1 MINPL
6 GSNQTA
12 PAEEMPAASYNA
24 HSVVRQALRMQRA
37 FRSIETCSFKPVE
50 ADAMRSRIGAVQQA
64 ELERLLVEWIREQ
77 HAHSIPINYDVV
89 QASTLRCFLPN
100 LLCLQTVSQ
109 QIALV
114 LGIEKFEASAEWIE
128 ALKLRH
134 NLHFIPLPLPPPT
147 TTAITSLPQPLP
159 LPTAFVTAH
168 MPAGL
173 PFLVFPN
180 IAAGSHPF
188 LPH

>member
-1 MINPL
+1 MMNPL
-6 GSNQTA
+6 GFDPSVAA
-12 PAEEMPAASYNA
+12 PQPAAGELPAASYNA

-37 FRSIETCSFKPVE
+37 FRSIETCPFKPVE

-77 HAHSIPINYDVV
+77 HAHSVPINHEVV
-89 QASTLRCFLPN
+89 
-100 LLCLQTVSQ
+100 QTVSQ

-114 LGIEKFEASAEWIE
+114 LGIEQFEATAEWVA

-134 NLHFIPLPLPPPT
+134 NLPFVPLPPATT
-147 TTAITSLPQPLP
+147 TTAAAATTTAAVLPQPLP
-159 LPTAFVTAH
+159 LPAAFAAAAH

-173 PFLVFPN
+173 PFFVFPN
-180 IAAGSHPF
+180 LPAGSHPF
-188 LPH
+188 IPH